1 MSTKRSGRV
10 NVKPEPTIITDTT
23 NVVKSEPIAEEIIR
37 TDVPLIEFQKDYQ
50 LDGGDFSKQTE
61 IDTLPEDI
69 IIPSTTIDS
78 DVETSI
84 ETLLEVKNESE
95 NIGLEHLKSIREETT
110 KRWEESGLL
119 EGLEGNVKENI
130 TELFENQK
138 YFLIDNDDEPKVE
151 KLEFDEHMMIN
162 FNEPKPI
169 NLVPV
174 EDALLQP
181 EIAVVPVKTKRS
193 IDSLSASELRFY
205 QRTGILP
212 E

>member
-1 MSTKRSGRV
+1 M
-10 NVKPEPTIITDTT
+10 
-23 NVVKSEPIAEEIIR
+23 
-37 TDVPLIEFQKDYQ
+37 
-50 LDGGDFSKQTE
+50 DGGDFSKQTE